1 MGRKLKSILALVIVL
16 GMIYWQQS
24 SILHAE
30 VPKEAGT
37 WKALDTSRELERP
50 EQPEAPEEPEIP
62 EQPEVPEEPEP
73 PEEPIECFHVSIP
86 PEDGENGYYI
96 TKPEVEITH
105 VSGAGV
111 TKYQFADSEG
121 QMMEGELAQK
131 DDAARIEGEQ
141 FKEGINRLSIWMED
155 GEGKQ
160 VEEYRLDKEFLIDTQ
175 VPAIWLGAPRGFEA
189 WYQETASITV
199 TGEDGE
205 LGSQIEEVVCAS
217 GNSLIGKSKELP
229 ATFQVAYASAKG
241 NSIKITVTARDRAG
255 NTASRSCGLYIDRQP
270 PKARIEGIEDYMIT
284 SKPVEV
290 RYFVEEENVMEDMR
304 AWARREDPQGN
315 AGEIPVSEWS
325 ETESGKCAR
334 QVLTDD
340 GIYQLSLSCMDKAGY
355 EAGKAARFIIDTKSP
370 LISYVDR
377 LDNQYLKRF
386 CWNYPASEWIRD
398 FTSYTYTILLD
409 GRIYPMGQEVL
420 EEGRHTLEVKA
431 IDAAGNTGTAKA
443 RFVIDHTPA
452 QVVFQDVEDGK
463 DYEEEKTFQ
472 VTLED
477 QEDQIDEIKING
489 EVQKTNKRSRIY
501 QFTVQDLKNYE
512 IEVKASDYAGNQAVG
527 HMQFQVSPKKTVF
540 QRLIKPIEKKLKAD
554 AKEKNEKTKKWPIIC
569 MIFIPFLAIAV
580 LIYYKKRKKNGF
592 SCDNP
597 VNFV

>member
-73 PEEPIECFHVSIP
+73 PEETIECFHVSIP
-86 PEDGENGYYI
+86 QEDGENGYYI
-96 TKPEVEITH
+96 SKPEVEITH

-131 DDAARIEGEQ
+131 DDAARIAGEQ
-141 FKEGINRLSIWMED
+141 FKEGINKLSIWMED

-160 VEEYRLDKEFLIDTQ
+160 VEEYRLDKDFLIDTQ
-175 VPAIWLGAPRGFEA
+175 APAIWLGAPRGFEA

-334 QVLTDD
+334 QVLADD

-443 RFVIDHTPA
+443 RFVIDHTPP
-452 QVVFQDVEDGK
+452 QVVFRDVEDGK

-489 EVQKTNKRSRIY
+489 EAQKTNKRSRIY

-512 IEVKASDYAGNQAVG
+512 IEVRASDYAGNQAVG

-540 QRLIKPIEKKLKAD
+540 QRLIKPIEKKLKTD
-554 AKEKNEKTKKWPIIC
+554 AKEKNEKKPKKWPIIC

-592 SCDNP
+592 
-597 VNFV
+597 FLR

>member
-96 TKPEVEITH
+96 SKPEVEITH

-131 DDAARIEGEQ
+131 DDAARIAGEQ

-160 VEEYRLDKEFLIDTQ
+160 VEEYRLDKDFLIDTQ
-175 VPAIWLGAPRGFEA
+175 APAIWLGAPRGFEA

-217 GNSLIGKSKELP
+217 GNSLIGRSKELP

-241 NSIKITVTARDRAG
+241 NSIKVTVTARDRAG
-255 NTASRSCGLYIDRQP
+255 NTASRSCGLYIDQQP

-334 QVLTDD
+334 QVLADD

-443 RFVIDHTPA
+443 RFVIDHTPP
-452 QVVFQDVEDGK
+452 QVVFRDVEDGK
-463 DYEEEKTFQ
+463 DYEEEMTFQ

-477 QEDQIDEIKING
+477 QEDQIDGIKING
-489 EVQKTNKRSRIY
+489 EAQKTNKRSRIY

-554 AKEKNEKTKKWPIIC
+554 AKEKNEKKPKKWPIIC

-592 SCDNP
+592 
-597 VNFV
+597 FLR

>member
-73 PEEPIECFHVSIP
+73 PEETIECFHVSIP
-86 PEDGENGYYI
+86 QEDGENGYYI
-96 TKPEVEITH
+96 SKPEVEITH

-131 DDAARIEGEQ
+131 DDAARIAGEQ
-141 FKEGINRLSIWMED
+141 FKEGINKLSIWMED

-160 VEEYRLDKEFLIDTQ
+160 VEEYRLDKDFLIDTQ
-175 VPAIWLGAPRGFEA
+175 APAIWLGAPRGFEA

-334 QVLTDD
+334 QVLADD

-398 FTSYTYTILLD
+398 ITSYTYTILLD

-443 RFVIDHTPA
+443 RFVIDHTPP
-452 QVVFQDVEDGK
+452 QVVFRDVEDGK

-489 EVQKTNKRSRIY
+489 EAQKTNKRSRIY

-512 IEVKASDYAGNQAVG
+512 IEVRASDYAGNQAVG

-540 QRLIKPIEKKLKAD
+540 QRLIKPIEKKLKTD
-554 AKEKNEKTKKWPIIC
+554 AKEKNEKKPKKWPIIC

-592 SCDNP
+592 
-597 VNFV
+597 FLR

>member
-131 DDAARIEGEQ
+131 DDAARIEG
-141 FKEGINRLSIWMED
+141 
-155 GEGKQ
+155 
-160 VEEYRLDKEFLIDTQ
+160 
-175 VPAIWLGAPRGFEA
+175 
-189 WYQETASITV
+189 
-199 TGEDGE
+199 
-205 LGSQIEEVVCAS
+205 
-217 GNSLIGKSKELP
+217 
-229 ATFQVAYASAKG
+229 
-241 NSIKITVTARDRAG
+241 
-255 NTASRSCGLYIDRQP
+255 
-270 PKARIEGIEDYMIT
+270 IEDYMIT

-315 AGEIPVSEWS
+315 AGEIPVSEWA

-334 QVLTDD
+334 QVLADD

-443 RFVIDHTPA
+443 RFVIDHTPP
-452 QVVFQDVEDGK
+452 QVVFRDVEDGK

-489 EVQKTNKRSRIY
+489 EAQKTNKRSRIY

-554 AKEKNEKTKKWPIIC
+554 AKEKNEKKPKKWPIIC

-592 SCDNP
+592 
-597 VNFV
+597 FLR

>member
-96 TKPEVEITH
+96 SKPEVEITH

-131 DDAARIEGEQ
+131 DDAARIAGEQ

-160 VEEYRLDKEFLIDTQ
+160 VEEYRLDKDFLIDTQ
-175 VPAIWLGAPRGFEA
+175 APAIWLGAPRGFEA

-217 GNSLIGKSKELP
+217 GNSLIGRSKELP

-241 NSIKITVTARDRAG
+241 NSIKVTVTARDRAG
-255 NTASRSCGLYIDRQP
+255 NTASRSCGLYIDQQP

-334 QVLTDD
+334 QVLADD

-443 RFVIDHTPA
+443 RFVIDHTPP
-452 QVVFQDVEDGK
+452 QVVFRDVEDGK

-477 QEDQIDEIKING
+477 RGQGI
-489 EVQKTNKRSRIY
+489 
-501 QFTVQDLKNYE
+501 
-512 IEVKASDYAGNQAVG
+512 
-527 HMQFQVSPKKTVF
+527 
-540 QRLIKPIEKKLKAD
+540 
-554 AKEKNEKTKKWPIIC
+554 
-569 MIFIPFLAIAV
+569 
-580 LIYYKKRKKNGF
+580 
-592 SCDNP
+592 
-597 VNFV
+597 

>member
-1 MGRKLKSILALVIVL
+1 MDRKLKSILALVIVL

-73 PEEPIECFHVSIP
+73 PEETIECFHVSIP
-86 PEDGENGYYI
+86 QEDGENGYYI
-96 TKPEVEITH
+96 SKPEVEITH

-131 DDAARIEGEQ
+131 DDAARIAGEQ
-141 FKEGINRLSIWMED
+141 FKEGINKLSIWMED

-160 VEEYRLDKEFLIDTQ
+160 VEEYRLDKDFLIDTQ
-175 VPAIWLGAPRGFEA
+175 APAIWLGAPRGFEA

-334 QVLTDD
+334 QVLADD

-443 RFVIDHTPA
+443 RFVIDHTPP
-452 QVVFQDVEDGK
+452 QVVFRDVEDGK

-489 EVQKTNKRSRIY
+489 EAQKTNKRSRIY

-512 IEVKASDYAGNQAVG
+512 IEVRASDYAGNQAVG

-540 QRLIKPIEKKLKAD
+540 QRLIKPIEKKLKTD
-554 AKEKNEKTKKWPIIC
+554 AKEKNEKKPKKWPIIC

-592 SCDNP
+592 
-597 VNFV
+597 FLR

>member
-73 PEEPIECFHVSIP
+73 QEETIECFHVSIP
-86 PEDGENGYYI
+86 QEDGENGYYI
-96 TKPEVEITH
+96 SKPEVEITH

-131 DDAARIEGEQ
+131 DDAARIAGEQ
-141 FKEGINRLSIWMED
+141 FKEGINKLSIWMED

-160 VEEYRLDKEFLIDTQ
+160 VEEYRLDKDFLIDTQ
-175 VPAIWLGAPRGFEA
+175 APAIWLGAPRGFEA

-334 QVLTDD
+334 QVLADD

-443 RFVIDHTPA
+443 RFVIDHTPP
-452 QVVFQDVEDGK
+452 QVVFRDVEDGK

-489 EVQKTNKRSRIY
+489 EAQKTNKRSRIY

-512 IEVKASDYAGNQAVG
+512 IEVRASDYAGNQAVG

-540 QRLIKPIEKKLKAD
+540 QRLIKPIEKKLKTD
-554 AKEKNEKTKKWPIIC
+554 AKEKNEKKPKKWPIIC

-592 SCDNP
+592 
-597 VNFV
+597 FLR

>member
-73 PEEPIECFHVSIP
+73 PEETIECFHVSIP
-86 PEDGENGYYI
+86 QEDGENGYYI
-96 TKPEVEITH
+96 SKPEVEITH

-131 DDAARIEGEQ
+131 DDAARIAGEQ
-141 FKEGINRLSIWMED
+141 FKEGINKLSIWMED

-160 VEEYRLDKEFLIDTQ
+160 VEEYRLDKDFLIDTQ
-175 VPAIWLGAPRGFEA
+175 APAIWLGAPRGFEA

-255 NTASRSCGLYIDRQP
+255 NTASRSCGLYIDQQP

-334 QVLTDD
+334 QVLADD

-443 RFVIDHTPA
+443 RFVIDHTPP
-452 QVVFQDVEDGK
+452 QVVFRDVEDGK

-489 EVQKTNKRSRIY
+489 EAQKTNKRSRIY

-512 IEVKASDYAGNQAVG
+512 IEVRASDYAGNQAVG

-540 QRLIKPIEKKLKAD
+540 QRLIKPIEKKLKTD
-554 AKEKNEKTKKWPIIC
+554 AKEKNEKKPKKWPIIC

-592 SCDNP
+592 
-597 VNFV
+597 FLR

>member
-73 PEEPIECFHVSIP
+73 PEETIECFHVSIP
-86 PEDGENGYYI
+86 QEDGENGYYI
-96 TKPEVEITH
+96 SKPEVEITH

-131 DDAARIEGEQ
+131 DDAARIAGEQ
-141 FKEGINRLSIWMED
+141 FKEGINKLSIWMED

-160 VEEYRLDKEFLIDTQ
+160 VEEYRLDKDFLIDTQ
-175 VPAIWLGAPRGFEA
+175 APAIWLGAPRGFEA

-334 QVLTDD
+334 QVLADD

-443 RFVIDHTPA
+443 RFVIDHTPP
-452 QVVFQDVEDGK
+452 QVVFRDVEDGK

-489 EVQKTNKRSRIY
+489 EAQKTNKRSRIY

-512 IEVKASDYAGNQAVG
+512 IEVRASDYAGNQAVG

-540 QRLIKPIEKKLKAD
+540 QRLIKPIEKKLKTD
-554 AKEKNEKTKKWPIIC
+554 AKEKNEKKPKKWPKIC

-592 SCDNP
+592 
-597 VNFV
+597 FLR

>member
-1 MGRKLKSILALVIVL
+1 M
-16 GMIYWQQS
+16 
-24 SILHAE
+24 
-30 VPKEAGT
+30 
-37 WKALDTSRELERP
+37 DTSRELERP

-73 PEEPIECFHVSIP
+73 PEETIECFHVSIP
-86 PEDGENGYYI
+86 QEDGENGYYI
-96 TKPEVEITH
+96 SKPEVEITH

-131 DDAARIEGEQ
+131 DDAARIAGEQ
-141 FKEGINRLSIWMED
+141 FKEGINKLSIWMED

-160 VEEYRLDKEFLIDTQ
+160 VEEYRLDKDFLIDTQ
-175 VPAIWLGAPRGFEA
+175 APAIWLGAPRGFEA

-334 QVLTDD
+334 QVLADD

-443 RFVIDHTPA
+443 RFVIDHTPP
-452 QVVFQDVEDGK
+452 QVVFRDVEDGK

-489 EVQKTNKRSRIY
+489 EAQKTNKRSRIY

-512 IEVKASDYAGNQAVG
+512 IEVRASDYAGNQAVG

-540 QRLIKPIEKKLKAD
+540 QRLIKPIEKKLKTD
-554 AKEKNEKTKKWPIIC
+554 AKEKNEKKPKKWPIIC

-592 SCDNP
+592 
-597 VNFV
+597 FLR

>member
-30 VPKEAGT
+30 VPKEVGT

-73 PEEPIECFHVSIP
+73 PEETIECFHVSIP
-86 PEDGENGYYI
+86 QEDGENGYYI
-96 TKPEVEITH
+96 SKPEVEITH

-131 DDAARIEGEQ
+131 DDAARIAGEQ
-141 FKEGINRLSIWMED
+141 FKEGINKLSIWMED

-160 VEEYRLDKEFLIDTQ
+160 VEEYRLDKDFLIDTQ
-175 VPAIWLGAPRGFEA
+175 APAIWLGAPRGFEA

-334 QVLTDD
+334 QVLADD

-443 RFVIDHTPA
+443 RFVIDHTPP
-452 QVVFQDVEDGK
+452 QVVFRDVEDGK

-489 EVQKTNKRSRIY
+489 EAQKTNKRSRIY

-512 IEVKASDYAGNQAVG
+512 IEVRASDYAGNQAVG

-540 QRLIKPIEKKLKAD
+540 QRLIKPIEKKLKTD
-554 AKEKNEKTKKWPIIC
+554 AKEKNEKKPKKWPIIC

-592 SCDNP
+592 
-597 VNFV
+597 FLR

>member
-131 DDAARIEGEQ
+131 DDAARIAGEQ

-160 VEEYRLDKEFLIDTQ
+160 VEEYRLDKDFLIDTQ
-175 VPAIWLGAPRGFEA
+175 APAIWLGAPRGFEA

-334 QVLTDD
+334 QVLADD
-340 GIYQLSLSCMDKAGY
+340 GIY

-443 RFVIDHTPA
+443 RFVIDHTPP
-452 QVVFQDVEDGK
+452 QVVFRDVEDGK

-489 EVQKTNKRSRIY
+489 EAQKTNKRSRIY

-554 AKEKNEKTKKWPIIC
+554 AKEKNEKKPKKWPIIC

-592 SCDNP
+592 
-597 VNFV
+597 FLR

>member
-37 WKALDTSRELERP
+37 WKSLDTFRVLERSG
-50 EQPEAPEEPEIP
+50 QPESPEEPEIP

-73 PEEPIECFHVSIP
+73 PEEPVECFHVSIP

-105 VSGAGV
+105 VSEAGV

-131 DDAARIEGEQ
+131 DDTVMIEGEQ

-160 VEEYRLDKEFLIDTQ
+160 VEEYRLDKDFLIDTQ
-175 VPAIWLGAPRGFEA
+175 APAIWLGAPRGFEA

-217 GNSLIGKSKELP
+217 GNSLIGRSKELP
-229 ATFQVAYASAKG
+229 AAFQVAYASAKG

-290 RYFVEEENVMEDMR
+290 RYIVEEENVIEDMR
-304 AWARREDPQGN
+304 AWARREDPQGT
-315 AGEIPVSEWS
+315 AGEIPVSGWS
-325 ETESGKCAR
+325 DTESGKCAR
-334 QVLTDD
+334 QVLADD
-340 GIYQLSLSCMDKAGY
+340 GIYQLSLSCTDKAGY
-355 EAGKAARFIIDTKSP
+355 EAGKAARVIIDTKSP

-377 LDNQYLKRF
+377 LDGQYLKRF

-409 GRIYPMGQEVL
+409 GRIYPIGQEVI
-420 EEGRHTLEVKA
+420 EEGRHSLEVKA
-431 IDAAGNTGTAKA
+431 IDAAGNIGIAKA
-443 RFVIDHTPA
+443 RFIIDHTPPK
-452 QVVFQDVEDGK
+452 VIFQDVEEGK

-489 EVQKTNKRSRIY
+489 EVQKTNKRSKIH
-501 QFTVQDLKNYE
+501 QFTVQELKNYE
-512 IEVKASDYAGNQAVG
+512 IEVKASDYAGNQAVS
-527 HMQFQVSPKKTVF
+527 HMQFQVSPKKTVL

-554 AKEKNEKTKKWPIIC
+554 DKEKNEEKPKKWPIIC
-569 MIFIPFLAIAV
+569 MIFISFLAIAV

-592 SCDNP
+592 
-597 VNFV
+597 FLR